1 MNSKTATWFV
11 CKIQYEKTQ
20 GDGMLK
26 KVTEQYVIDAL
37 SFTEAEE
44 RITVEMTRQIGSD
57 FTVKDISQAPFREV
71 FFSDDASADKWF
83 KEKIAFITLD
93 EKTGKEKRS
102 SYYFL
107 VQSAMLEGA
116 TKVLQGTS
124 ITDYIISNIS
134 ETQIQDVFVYK
145 E

>member
-20 GDGMLK
+20 EDGTLK

-71 FFSDDASADKWF
+71 FFSDNPAAGKWF